1 MVQLGSKS
9 IQDNYTVEYN
19 TKVIEIA
26 GVTYLK
32 T

>member
-1 MVQLGSKS
+1 MVQPGSKS
-9 IQDNYTVEYN
+9 IRDNYTVKYDTQE
-19 TKVIEIA
+19 VEIA